1 MTPGV
6 TMSELIEG
14 DYGIADVVSLLWF
27 KRKLPKYATK
37 FIEM

>member
-1 MTPGV
+1 MA
-6 TMSELIEG
+6 ELIES
-14 DYGIADVVSLLWF
+14 DYGVGDVIALLWF